1 MLKYAT
7 NQKHSMTKT
16 IQNLSINYI
25 KSFTIEHPRTSCKL
39 PKTIRQ
45 AKKVSQAGGT
55 GNNSTSF
62 YIVQK
67 QKLIFFWMKKGKRKT
82 AK

>member
-1 MLKYAT
+1 
-7 NQKHSMTKT
+7 MTKNT
-16 IQNLSINYI
+16 QNLNINYI

-39 PKTIRQ
+39 SKTIRQ

-67 QKLIFFWMKKGKRKT
+67 QKLIFFG
-82 AK
+82 

>member
-16 IQNLSINYI
+16 IQNLNINYI

-67 QKLIFFWMKKGKRKT
+67 QKLIFFFG
-82 AK
+82 